1 MPSADLKYLLY
12 TLAGSVAY
20 PGGVWVML
28 KSSLAAVSSGVV
40 HSKAAVCRL
49 DVNTLC
55 YSSHLVGYL
64 LFALFFAW
72 GAVVAWQDLISGRR
86 APDSNSRGLS
96 SLFRSA
102 WLVRQSWFALP
113 VLALLL
119 FAVAIKE
126 LL

>member
-1 MPSADLKYLLY
+1 MLY
-12 TLAGSVAY
+12 TLAGCVVY
-20 PGGVWVML
+20 HVGVWAML
-28 KSSLAAVSSGVV
+28 KLSLAAVSSEVV

-49 DVNTLC
+49 DINTLC
-55 YSSHLVGYL
+55 YSSHLAIYL

-86 APDSNSRGLS
+86 APDSNGRGLS

-102 WLVRQSWFALP
+102 WLVRQSWFVLP

-119 FAVAIKE
+119 LAITIKE